1 MSVIG
6 PDRPAGRRAHARL
19 SPVAF
24 GAALLAT
31 VAAACSS
38 SSDTTAVVKATTCKY
53 YACSVSATAAVGDT
67 VLFNVRVAGGAS
79 TDNVGAGEGT
89 CDVPNLVKVRIA
101 AISQRAI
108 IAVDTR
114 NPVSGFS
121 DASFASIAQTFDTL
135 VYPVDTRHFGVPLD
149 IDQNGRIIAFYTRA
163 VNGLTPASSSFYIGG
178 FFYGR
183 DLFPTTSNTNF
194 QGCAG
199 SNAAEMFYLLAPD
212 PTGAIN
218 GNVRDTA
225 LIRRTSVST
234 VGHEF
239 QHLIS
244 AERRLY
250 VLNTQNFDEEVWL
263 NEGMSHV
270 AEELNFYRSAN
281 LSPVGQPGQSPR
293 SRLAYANFRGNTTL
307 LAALNGF
314 QTQNN
319 ARFSE
324 YLGTT
329 ETFSP
334 YTRNDSL
341 ETRGATWSFLRY
353 AIDRAGSTDSAL
365 TYALVNSPDT
375 GLVNLRNVL
384 AARGGSSASLPLE
397 TWFRD
402 WAIANYADSV
412 SAPAFTALPPQYTYP
427 SWIFRSTLTKFT
439 VGSNLVNNGVYPLA
453 TRTIAANASQTVS
466 LTGGGAAY
474 FTFTVPAASSATFQA
489 TVGSTAL
496 PSTVRLALV
505 QASGPN
511 AGTVTT
517 ADGTGTG
524 PGALTLSN
532 TDAASIQGAL
542 VVFNAATPAS
552 ATQAVTVTESGT
564 GTPLA
569 SASPAYSFDVAAGP
583 TRRALALAAARDP
596 IMSDA
601 GVMLRLRESS
611 RAALAPRVMGAQA
624 AFRAAR
630 RSGDYSAWARP
641 HYVPGSVKGL
651 VVPASALGGTR

>member
-1 MSVIG
+1 MFAIG
-6 PDRPAGRRAHARL
+6 PDRPAGRRARARL
-19 SPVAF
+19 SLVA
-24 GAALLAT
+24 LVAT
-31 VAAACSS
+31 VIAAVAACSDS
-38 SSDTTAVVKATTCKY
+38 TGVKVANCKNY
-53 YACSVSATAAVGDT
+53 SCTVPASAAVGDT
-67 VLFNVRVAGGAS
+67 VLFNVRVPGGAS
-79 TDNVGAGEGT
+79 TDNVGAGQGT

-101 AISQRAI
+101 AVSKYAV

-121 DASFASIAQTFDTL
+121 DASYASIAQTFDTL
-135 VYPVDTRHFGVPLD
+135 VWPVDTRNFGTPVD

-163 VNGLTPASSSFYIGG
+163 VNGLTPANSSFYIGG

-183 DLFPTTSNTNF
+183 DLFPTTDTPNF

-199 SNAAEMFYLLAPD
+199 SNAGEIFYLLAPD
-212 PTGAIN
+212 PTGAVN

-225 LIRRTSVST
+225 LIRRNTVST

-263 NEGMSHV
+263 NEGMSHI
-270 AEELNFYRSAN
+270 AEELNFYRSAG
-281 LSPVGQPGQSPR
+281 LSPAGQPGQSPR
-293 SRLAYANFRGNTTL
+293 SRLAYANFRGNATL

-319 ARFSE
+319 ARFSL
-324 YLGTT
+324 YLSTT

-353 AIDRAGSTDSAL
+353 AFDRAGSTDSAVA
-365 TYALVNSPDT
+365 YALVNSPDT

-384 AARGGSSASLPLE
+384 AVRGGTSATVPLE

-402 WAIANYADSV
+402 WAVANYADSV
-412 SAPAFTALPPQYTYP
+412 SAPAFATLPSQYTYP

-439 VGSNLVNNGVYPLA
+439 VGNGLVNNGVYPLA
-453 TRTIAANASQTVS
+453 TRSIAANASQTVS
-466 LTGGGAAY
+466 LVGGGAAY
-474 FTFTVPAASSATFQA
+474 FTFVVPAASSATFRA
-489 TVGSTAL
+489 TVGSTSL

-505 QASGPN
+505 QATGAN

-517 ADGTGTG
+517 VDG
-524 PGALTLSN
+524 PGNGPGTVTVSN
-532 TDAASIQGAL
+532 TGATSIQAAL
-542 VVFNAATPAS
+542 VVFNAATPAT
-552 ATQAVTVTESGT
+552 ATQSVTVSESGT

-569 SASPAYSFDVAAGP
+569 SASPSYALEATSGP
-583 TRRALALAAARDP
+583 TRSALALAASRDP

-601 GVMLRLRESS
+601 ALMRRLHESS
-611 RAALAPRVMGAQA
+611 RAVLAPRVMGAQA

-641 HYVPGSVKGL
+641 QYLPGSVKGS
-651 VVPASALGGTR
+651 VVPLSAVAPAPR